1 MGGENRREIV
11 PRALSSPPQ
20 YASARRG
27 TSSNATPLVLNN
39 SDNNNNNNNTY
50 IALISLLLSVH
61 QRLKKIKKQ
70 TGVFHCFYLVLVTM
84 QFSTADEASVSA
96 AIHSSKFMSVNP

>member
-27 TSSNATPLVLNN
+27 TSSNATPL
-39 SDNNNNNNNTY
+39 
-50 IALISLLLSVH
+50 
-61 QRLKKIKKQ
+61 KQ

>member
-27 TSSNATPLVLNN
+27 TSSNATPL
-39 SDNNNNNNNTY
+39 
-50 IALISLLLSVH
+50 
-61 QRLKKIKKQ
+61 KKK
-70 TGVFHCFYLVLVTM
+70 GVFHCFYLVLVTM

>member
-11 PRALSSPPQ
+11 PRTLSSPPQ
-20 YASARRG
+20 YVSARRG
-27 TSSNATPLVLNN
+27 TSSNATPL
-39 SDNNNNNNNTY
+39 
-50 IALISLLLSVH
+50 
-61 QRLKKIKKQ
+61 KKKK
-70 TGVFHCFYLVLVTM
+70 VFHCLYLVLVTM

>member
-27 TSSNATPLVLNN
+27 TSSNAT
-39 SDNNNNNNNTY
+39 
-50 IALISLLLSVH
+50 
-61 QRLKKIKKQ
+61 QKKK
-70 TGVFHCFYLVLVTM
+70 GVFHCFYLVLVTM

>member
-27 TSSNATPLVLNN
+27 TSSNATPL
-39 SDNNNNNNNTY
+39 
-50 IALISLLLSVH
+50 
-61 QRLKKIKKQ
+61 KQ
-70 TGVFHCFYLVLVTM
+70 TAVFHCFYLVLVTM

>member
-27 TSSNATPLVLNN
+27 TSSNATPL
-39 SDNNNNNNNTY
+39 
-50 IALISLLLSVH
+50 
-61 QRLKKIKKQ
+61 KQ
-70 TGVFHCFYLVLVTM
+70 TDVFHCFYLVLVTM